1 MRTLLLICCLGGFL
15 ALGVMDLAAGNVRHG
30 VAAVCLFV
38 ANGLLLTA

>member
-1 MRTLLLICCLGGFL
+1 MRTALLICCLGGFL
-15 ALGVMDLAAGNVRHG
+15 ALGALDLAEGNVRSG